1 MPREFDVFL
10 SYHWR
15 DQREVDALARKL
27 REQGLA
33 VFLDRWYLTPGQPWP
48 QTLERELAKCGAVAV
63 CVGPGEMGPWQ
74 QREKYFAL
82 ERQGKEPGFPVIP
95 VILSG
100 ADPALGFLGQN
111 TWVDFR
117 ESLDQPMMLAILA
130 AAIRREA
137 PGPALAER
145 LRETLATL
153 SPYKGLAYF
162 REEDAAF
169 FFGRDKAIDTLWKA
183 VERQSFVALVG
194 ASGSGKSSVV
204 RAGLIPRLRADTRAP
219 WEIVTLVPNDR
230 PLYNLAARLI
240 PLLEPERSENDQLIE
255 VGRQARALQDGA
267 LQVRD
272 VVERI
277 LQKQTGT
284 KRILLV
290 VDQWEELYTLAP
302 EADARRF
309 IDDLLEA
316 SAAHV
321 LSVVLTL
328 RGDFVG
334 RALGYRPLT
343 DRLQDAQVLLGPM
356 QREELKLAIEEPA
369 VKVGASFEAGLVER
383 ILDDVGDEPGHLP
396 LVEFVLQCL
405 WDDPAR
411 YGGAMRHDAYDAM
424 GGLEGALA
432 NTAEAVYDKLSDLEK
447 QAARRIFLQLVRP
460 GEGAEDTRRR
470 ATFAELGEEAREI
483 VKRLADA
490 RLLVTGHD
498 SGSAEETIEV
508 AHEALI
514 QHWKLYKDWLDEDR
528 QFLLWR
534 KRLRDAREEWL
545 RLKKDPGALLY
556 GERLKE
562 AKRWLKA
569 RGHGDFTD
577 EERGYVRQSMRR
589 GRRHRAFAASLAVP
603 LLFVVGFIW
612 WTDRENTTMRI
623 GALALLTRARLIDPP
638 PEPPMERIKAGRFS
652 MGSPK
657 SDPEADSSEFDQH
670 PVSIQRPFLIGRYEV
685 TFKEYDEFVRITG
698 KRSPDDSGWGR
709 DNRPVI
715 NVSWEDAVAYAKWLS
730 MMTGKH
736 YRLPTEAEWEYTAR
750 AGTETA
756 YWWGN
761 KVGQNHANCA
771 GCGSPWDNKQTAPV
785 GSFSPN
791 SWGLYD
797 TAGNVYEWV
806 QDCYHENYAGAPEDG
821 SKVWETGGSGDC
833 NLRVFR
839 GGSWDYGP
847 GDVRSAYR
855 GGLEPDNRDSYL
867 GFRLAQDE

>member
-1 MPREFDVFL
+1 LPHEFDVFL

-27 REQGLA
+27 REQGLG
-33 VFLDRWYLTPGQPWP
+33 VFFDRWYLTPGQPWP
-48 QTLERELAKCGAVAV
+48 KELERVLATCGAVAV

-82 ERQGKEPGFPVIP
+82 DRQGKKPGFPVIP
-95 VILSG
+95 VLLTG

-117 ESLDQPMMLAILA
+117 AGLDQSMMLAILV
-130 AAIRREA
+130 AAIRGEA
-137 PGPALAER
+137 LRPELRER
-145 LRETLATL
+145 LKETLATL

-169 FFGRDKAIDTLWKA
+169 FFGRDKAIGTLWNA
-183 VERQSFVALVG
+183 VQRQSFVAVVG

-204 RAGLIPRLRADTRAP
+204 RAGLVPRLRADTRAP
-219 WEIVTLVPNDR
+219 WEIVTLVPGDR

-240 PLLEPERSENDQLIE
+240 PLLEPQRSESDQLIE
-255 VGRQARALQDGA
+255 VGKQARAFQEGA

-277 LQKQTGT
+277 LEKQPGT
-284 KRILLV
+284 RRFLFI
-290 VDQWEELYTLAP
+290 VDQWEELYTLAL

-309 IDDLLEA
+309 IDDLLRA
-316 SAAHV
+316 SAAKV

-356 QREELKLAIEEPA
+356 QREESKRAVEGPA
-369 VKVGASFEAGLVER
+369 KKVGAGFEPGLVER

-396 LVEFVLQCL
+396 LVEFVLQRL

-432 NTAEAVYDKLSDLEK
+432 NTAEAVYDKLSDREK

-460 GEGAEDTRRR
+460 GEGVEDTRRR

-490 RLLVTGHD
+490 RLLVTGRD
-498 SGSAEETIEV
+498 SSSTEETVEM

-514 QHWKLYKDWLDEDR
+514 QHWELYKRWLDEDR

-562 AKRWLKA
+562 ARRWLKE
-569 RGHGDFTD
+569 RGRNALSD
-577 EERGYVRQSMRR
+577 EEHEFIRWSVRRVDRR
-589 GRRHRAFAASLAVP
+589 RAV
-603 LLFVVGFIW
+603 FITIALGMVMITGLVW
-612 WTDRENTTMRI
+612 WIAREQISPQMLSALIRARFGTYTLQPEMVEVQAESFMMGSPDTDREAVEQEFPQHSVKFQKPFFI
-623 GALALLTRARLIDPP
+623 G
-638 PEPPMERIKAGRFS
+638 K
-652 MGSPK
+652 
-657 SDPEADSSEFDQH
+657 
-670 PVSIQRPFLIGRYEV
+670 YEV
-685 TFKEYDEFVRITG
+685 TFDEYEVFARLTHRYV
-698 KRSPDDSGWGR
+698 PDHGGVGR
-709 DNRPVI
+709 GRQPVI
-715 NVSWEDAVAYAKWLS
+715 NVSWGDAVAYAEWLS
-730 MMTGKH
+730 QRTGKP
-736 YRLPTEAEWEYTAR
+736 YRLPTEAEWEYAAR
-750 AGTETA
+750 AGKESV
-756 YWWGN
+756 YWWGDELG
-761 KVGQNHANCA
+761 KNHANCA
-771 GCGSPWDNKQTAPV
+771 GCGSQWDNKQAAPV
-785 GSFSPN
+785 GSFQPN
-791 SWGLYD
+791 PWGLYD
-797 TAGNVYEWV
+797 TAGNVWEWV
-806 QDCYHENYAGAPEDG
+806 QDCWHRNYNGAPEEDG
-821 SKVWETGGSGDC
+821 SKAWEEGGDC
-833 NLRVFR
+833 NLRVIR
-839 GGSWDYGP
+839 GGSWGDGP
-847 GDVRSAYR
+847 GGARSAAR
-855 GGLEPDNRDSYL
+855 SMLEPVTRSYAL